1 MESTSTVDIGKK
13 KMKIDIDGDTVSN
26 IVVQDLKGYHEIMKD
41 NPEEDGICVA
51 IERVLVDYMS
61 KDEYNNWYRS
71 VNKEIDF
78 GKDVGKEVID
88 E

>member
-1 MESTSTVDIGKK
+1 
-13 KMKIDIDGDTVSN
+13 MKIDIDGDTVSN